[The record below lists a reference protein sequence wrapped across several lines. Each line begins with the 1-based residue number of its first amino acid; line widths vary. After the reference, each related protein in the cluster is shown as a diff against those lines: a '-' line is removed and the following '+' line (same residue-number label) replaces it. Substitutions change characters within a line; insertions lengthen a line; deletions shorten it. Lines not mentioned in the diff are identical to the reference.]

1 MRILFLTH
9 SFNSLAQ
16 RLYVE
21 LTTRGHEVSIEFDIN
36 DNVAIEAVALFQPE
50 LVIAPFLKRAIPEAV
65 WRENVCLVVHPGIP
79 GDRGPSALDWA
90 IMNDETE
97 WGVTVLQANAVM
109 DGGDIWATRSFPM
122 RAARKSSLYRNEV
135 TEAATAAVLEAVE
148 KFEQGGFT
156 PVPLDYA
163 NPQVRGIE
171 RPLLK
176 QDDRRIDW
184 TCDDTATVLRKLH
197 AADSFPGLADRI
209 AGVDCWLFNGHAEGT
224 LRGAQPGAIIAQRQ
238 GALCRATVDGAVWLT
253 HAKRKSDQ
261 PTFKLP
267 AVQALPEA
275 AANVPE
281 LALPALPMRDTSTW
295 QDISYEEEGG
305 VGFLHFDFYNGA
317 MSTADCLRLRD
328 AFVAATQRDTKVI
341 VLMGGPDFWSNGI
354 HLNTIEAA
362 DSPADESWANINAM
376 DDLCRAILDCGSH
389 VVVAAMQ
396 GNAGAGGVF
405 LALTADRVLAREG
418 VILNPHY
425 KGMGNLY
432 GSEYWTYLLP
442 RRVGWER
449 AHAITQNRLP
459 IGARQAV
466 EQGLIDESFGADVPA
481 FVAQVKL
488 KAAELAARP
497 DIAQLIEEKRAA
509 RARDEAAKPLETHRQ
524 EELARMKLN
533 FYGFDP
539 SYHVARYHFVHR
551 VPHAW
556 TPLLHRQSRRKRWQH
571 YRQSWWSTTRSARR
585 RPCAARSKRNSR
597 CSPPPAASRR
607 WPCSSASQSTSS
619 SATSACPASPACR
632 R

>member
-21 LTTRGHEVSIEFDIN
+21 LTQRGHEVSIEFDIN
-36 DNVAIEAVALFQPE
+36 DNVAIEAVALFKPD

-65 WRENVCLVVHPGIP
+65 WRERVCLVVHPGIV

-90 IMNDETE
+90 IMNDEAE

-109 DGGDIWATRSFPM
+109 DGGDIWATRTFPM

-148 KFEQGGFT
+148 KFAQGDFT
-156 PVPLDYA
+156 PMPLDYA
-163 NPQVRGIE
+163 NPGVHGTE
-171 RPLLK
+171 RPLMK
-176 QDDRRIDW
+176 QDERRIDW
-184 TCDDTATVLRKLH
+184 TRDDTATVLRKLR

-209 AGVDCWLFNGHAEGT
+209 AGVDCWLFNAHLEGT
-224 LRGAQPGAIIAQRQ
+224 LRGTDPGAVIAQRQ

-267 AVQALPEA
+267 AVLALPEA

-281 LALPALPMRDTSTW
+281 SALPALPVRDPTTW

-305 VGFLHFDFYNGA
+305 AGFLHFDFYNGA

-328 AFVAATQRDTKVI
+328 AFVAATQRETKVI

-362 DSPADESWANINAM
+362 ESPADESWANINAM

-389 VVVAAMQ
+389 YVIAALQ

-449 AHAITQNRLP
+449 ALAVTQNRLP

-466 EQGLIDESFGADVPA
+466 EQGLIDDCFGDGVPA
-481 FVAQVKL
+481 FAAQVRKQAAEL
-488 KAAELAARP
+488 AAELAARP
-497 DIAQLIEEKRAA
+497 DFAQLIEEKRTV
-509 RARDEAAKPLETHRQ
+509 RARDEAVKPLEAHRQ

-556 TPLLHRQSRRKRWQH
+556 TPLHLARHRQNMWQKQAALKSRN
-571 YRQSWWSTTRSARR
+571 
-585 RPCAARSKRNSR
+585 AA
-597 CSPPPAASRR
+597 
-607 WPCSSASQSTSS
+607 
-619 SATSACPASPACR
+619 
-632 R
+632 

>member
-21 LTTRGHEVSIEFDIN
+21 LTRRGHEVSIEFDIN
-36 DNVAIEAVALFQPE
+36 DNVAVEAVALFRPD
-50 LVIAPFLKRAIPEAV
+50 LIIAPFLKRAIPEAV
-65 WRENVCLVVHPGIP
+65 WRERVCLVVHPGIP

-90 IMNDETE
+90 IMNNEAE

-109 DGGDIWATRSFPM
+109 DGGDIWATRTFPM
-122 RAARKSSLYRNEV
+122 RAGRKSSLYRNEV

-148 KFEQGGFT
+148 KFEKGDFT
-156 PVPLDYA
+156 PTPLDYA
-163 NPQVRGIE
+163 NSAVRGSE
-171 RPLLK
+171 RPLMK

-184 TCDDTATVLRKLH
+184 SRDDTATVLRKLR

-209 AGVDCWLFNGHAEGT
+209 AGVDCWLFNAHPEAT

-267 AVQALPEA
+267 AAQALPEA
-275 AANVPE
+275 AKDVPE
-281 LALPALPMRDTSTW
+281 SALPVLPKREPSTW

-328 AFVAATQRDTKVI
+328 AFVEATQRETKVI

-389 VVVAAMQ
+389 CIVAAMQ

-459 IGARQAV
+459 IGAREAV
-466 EQGLIDESFGADVPA
+466 EQGLIDDCFGADVPA
-481 FVAQVKL
+481 FAAQVKL
-488 KAAELAARP
+488 QAAELEARP
-497 DIAQLIEEKRAA
+497 DLTKLIEEKRAA
-509 RARDEAAKPLETHRQ
+509 RTHDEAVKPLEAHRQ

-556 TPLLHRQSRRKRWQH
+556 TPLHLARHRQNMWQK
-571 YRQSWWSTTRSARR
+571 QSALKTRN
-585 RPCAARSKRNSR
+585 AA
-597 CSPPPAASRR
+597 
-607 WPCSSASQSTSS
+607 
-619 SATSACPASPACR
+619 
-632 R
+632 

>member
-21 LTTRGHEVSIEFDIN
+21 LTERGHEVSIEFDIN
-36 DNVAIEAVALFQPE
+36 DNVAIEAVELFRPD

-65 WRENVCLVVHPGIP
+65 WRERVCMVVHPGIV

-90 IMNDETE
+90 IMNGETE

-109 DGGDIWATRSFPM
+109 DGGDIWATRTFPM
-122 RAARKSSLYRNEV
+122 RGARKSSLYRNEV
-135 TEAATAAVLEAVE
+135 TEAATAAVLEAVG
-148 KFEQGGFT
+148 KFVQGGFAPT
-156 PVPLDYA
+156 PLDYA
-163 NPQVRGIE
+163 DPAVRGQE
-171 RPLLK
+171 RPLMK
-176 QDDRRIDW
+176 QEQRRIDW
-184 TCDDTATVLRKLH
+184 TRDDTATVLLKLR
-197 AADSFPGLADRI
+197 ASDSFPGLADRI
-209 AGVDCWLFNGHAEGT
+209 AGVDCWLFNAHPEGT

-238 GALCRATVDGAVWLT
+238 GALCRATVDGAVWIT

-267 AVQALPEA
+267 AAQALPEA
-275 AANVPE
+275 AAGVPE
-281 LALPALPMRDTSTW
+281 SSLPPLPLHDASTW
-295 QDISYEEEGG
+295 QDISYEEADG
-305 VGFLHFDFYNGA
+305 VGYLHFDFYNGA
-317 MSTADCLRLRD
+317 MSSSDCLRLRD
-328 AFVAATQRDTKVI
+328 AFLAAAQRDTRVI
-341 VLMGGPDFWSNGI
+341 ALMGGADFWSNGI
-354 HLNTIEAA
+354 HLNTIETA

-376 DDLCRAILDCGSH
+376 DDLCRAIIECGTH
-389 VVVAAMQ
+389 LTVAALQ

-405 LALTADRVLAREG
+405 LALAADKVVARTG

-442 RRVGWER
+442 RRVGWEQ

-459 IGARQAV
+459 IGAREAKRQR
-466 EQGLIDESFGADVPA
+466 LIDECFEGGAA
-481 FVAQVKL
+481 QFVERVRAV
-488 KAAELAARP
+488 ADGLAASDEHAR
-497 DIAQLIEEKRAA
+497 LIEDKREA
-509 RARDEAAKPLETHRQ
+509 RRRDEAAKPLAAYRE

-556 TPLLHRQSRRKRWQH
+556 TPLHLARHRQNMWQK
-571 YRQSWWSTTRSARR
+571 QSALKTRAVQ
-585 RPCAARSKRNSR
+585 CG
-597 CSPPPAASRR
+597 
-607 WPCSSASQSTSS
+607 
-619 SATSACPASPACR
+619 
-632 R
+632 

>member
-21 LTTRGHEVSIEFDIN
+21 LSGRGHEVSIEFDIN
-36 DNVAIEAVALFQPE
+36 DTVAVEAVDLFRPD
-50 LVIAPFLKRAIPEAV
+50 LVVAPFLKRAIPEAV
-65 WRENVCLVVHPGIP
+65 WRNRVCLVVHPGIP

-90 IMNDETE
+90 ILNNETE
-97 WGVTVLQANAVM
+97 WGVTVLQANAEM

-148 KFEQGGFT
+148 KFERGCFT
-156 PVPLDYA
+156 PIPLDYA
-163 NPQVRGIE
+163 NPNVRGTE
-171 RPLLK
+171 RPLMK

-184 TCDDTATVLRKLH
+184 ARDDTATVLRKLR
-197 AADSFPGLADRI
+197 ASDSFPGLADRI
-209 AGVDCWLFNGHAEGT
+209 AGVDCWLFNAHPEGT

-267 AVQALPEA
+267 AAQAIPEA
-275 AANVPE
+275 ASVPE
-281 LALPALPMRDTSTW
+281 SALPSLPSRDSSTW
-295 QDISYEEEGG
+295 QDIAYEEEGG

-317 MSTADCLRLRD
+317 MSTTDCLRLRD
-328 AFVAATQRDTKVI
+328 AFLEAGRRDTKVI

-362 DSPADESWANINAM
+362 ESPADESWANINAM

-389 VVVAAMQ
+389 YVVAAMQ

-405 LALTADRVLAREG
+405 LALSADRVLAREG

-449 AHAITQNRLP
+449 AQAVTQHRLP

-466 EQGLIDESFGADVPA
+466 EQGLIDASFGADVPA
-481 FVAQVKL
+481 FAAAVKAQ
-488 KAAELAARP
+488 AADLAARP
-497 DIAQLIEEKRAA
+497 DLAQLLEAKRAA
-509 RARDEAAKPLETHRQ
+509 RARDEAAKPLAAYRE
-524 EELARMKLN
+524 EELKRMQLN

-556 TPLLHRQSRRKRWQH
+556 TPLHLARHRRSMWQKQSALK
-571 YRQSWWSTTRSARR
+571 TRN
-585 RPCAARSKRNSR
+585 AA
-597 CSPPPAASRR
+597 
-607 WPCSSASQSTSS
+607 
-619 SATSACPASPACR
+619 
-632 R
+632 

>member
-1 MRILFLTH
+1 MLKRRLMKILFLTH

-21 LTTRGHEVSIEFDIN
+21 LTRRGHEVSIEFDIN
-36 DNVAIEAVALFQPE
+36 DNVAVEAVALFRPD
-50 LVIAPFLKRAIPEAV
+50 LVVAPFLKRAIPEAV
-65 WRENVCLVVHPGIP
+65 WREHVCLVVHPGIV

-90 IMNDETE
+90 IMNGEAE

-109 DGGDIWATRSFPM
+109 DGGDIWATRTFPM

-135 TEAATAAVLEAVE
+135 TEAATAAVLEAVG
-148 KFEQGGFT
+148 KFEQGGFKPT
-156 PVPLDYA
+156 PLDYS
-163 NPQVRGIE
+163 NPAVRGSE
-171 RPLLK
+171 RPLMK
-176 QDDRRIDW
+176 QEARRIDW
-184 TCDDTATVLRKLH
+184 SRDDTATVLKNIR
-197 AADSFPGLADRI
+197 AADSVPGLADRI
-209 AGVDCWLFNGHAEGT
+209 HGVDCWLFNAHPEGK
-224 LRGAQPGAIIAQRQ
+224 LRGAQPGTIIAQRQ
-238 GALCRATVDGAVWLT
+238 GALCRATVDGAVWIT

-267 AVQALPEA
+267 AAQAISEA
-275 AANVPE
+275 AAGVPE
-281 LALPALPMRDTSTW
+281 TALPALPLRDASTW

-305 VGFLHFDFYNGA
+305 VGFLHFDFHNGA

-328 AFVAATQRDTKVI
+328 AFVEAGKRDTMVI

-354 HLNTIEAA
+354 HLNAIETA

-389 VVVAAMQ
+389 YIVAAMQ

-405 LALTADRVLAREG
+405 LALASDLVLAREG

-442 RRVGWER
+442 RRVGLER
-449 AHAITQNRLP
+449 AQTITQNRLP
-459 IGARQAV
+459 IGAPEAV
-466 EQGLIDESFGADVPA
+466 AQGLIDACFGADVPA
-481 FVAQVKL
+481 F
-488 KAAELAARP
+488 AAEVKAQAHALAARP
-497 DIAQLIEEKRAA
+497 DLAQRIEDKRAA
-509 RARDEAAKPLETHRQ
+509 RARDEAVKPLEAHRQ

-556 TPLLHRQSRRKRWQH
+556 TPLHLARHRQNMWQK
-571 YRQSWWSTTRSARR
+571 QEVLKTR
-585 RPCAARSKRNSR
+585 AA
-597 CSPPPAASRR
+597 
-607 WPCSSASQSTSS
+607 
-619 SATSACPASPACR
+619 
-632 R
+632 

>member
-16 RLYVE
+16 RLWVE
-21 LTTRGHEVSIEFDIN
+21 LSRRGHEVSIEFDIN
-36 DNVAIEAVALFQPE
+36 DNVAIEAVALFRPD
-50 LVIAPFLKRAIPEAV
+50 LVVAPFLKRAIPEAV
-65 WRENVCLVVHPGIP
+65 WRERVCLVVHPGIV

-90 IMNDETE
+90 IMNGEAE

-148 KFEQGGFT
+148 KFAQGDFK
-156 PVPLDYA
+156 PVPLDTA
-163 NPQVRGIE
+163 DPALLGRE
-171 RPLLK
+171 RTLMK
-176 QDDRRIDW
+176 QDERRIDW
-184 TCDDTATVLRKLH
+184 TRDDTATVLRKLR
-197 AADSFPGLADRI
+197 ASDSFPGLADRI

-267 AVQALPEA
+267 AVLALPEA
-275 AANVPE
+275 AAGVPE
-281 LALPALPMRDTSTW
+281 SALPVLPSRDPSTW
-295 QDISYEEEGG
+295 QDIAYEEEGG
-305 VGFLHFDFYNGA
+305 AGFLHFDFYNGA

-328 AFVAATQRDTKVI
+328 AFLAASQRDTKVI
-341 VLMGGPDFWSNGI
+341 VLMGGQDFWSNGI

-389 VVVAAMQ
+389 YIVAAMQ

-459 IGARQAV
+459 IGAREAV
-466 EQGLIDESFGADVPA
+466 EQGLIDDCYGADVPA
-481 FVAQVKL
+481 FAAQVRKQ
-488 KAAELAARP
+488 AAELAARP
-497 DIAQLIEEKRAA
+497 DLARLLTEKRQA
-509 RARDEAAKPLETHRQ
+509 RARDEATKPLDSYRQ

-556 TPLLHRQSRRKRWQH
+556 TPLHLARHRQNMWQK
-571 YRQSWWSTTRSARR
+571 QAVMKTR
-585 RPCAARSKRNSR
+585 AA
-597 CSPPPAASRR
+597 
-607 WPCSSASQSTSS
+607 
-619 SATSACPASPACR
+619 
-632 R
+632 

>member
-1 MRILFLTH
+1 M
-9 SFNSLAQ
+9 
-16 RLYVE
+16 
-21 LTTRGHEVSIEFDIN
+21 
-36 DNVAIEAVALFQPE
+36 
-50 LVIAPFLKRAIPEAV
+50 
-65 WRENVCLVVHPGIP
+65 
-79 GDRGPSALDWA
+79 
-90 IMNDETE
+90 
-97 WGVTVLQANAVM
+97 
-109 DGGDIWATRSFPM
+109 
-122 RAARKSSLYRNEV
+122 
-135 TEAATAAVLEAVE
+135 
-148 KFEQGGFT
+148 
-156 PVPLDYA
+156 
-163 NPQVRGIE
+163 
-171 RPLLK
+171 K
-176 QDDRRIDW
+176 QDDRRVDW
-184 TCDDTATVLRKLH
+184 TRDDTATVLRKLR
-197 AADSFPGLADRI
+197 ASDSFPGLADRI
-209 AGVDCWLFNGHAEGT
+209 AGVDCWLFNAHPEAT
-224 LRGAQPGAIIAQRQ
+224 LRGAQPGTIIAQRQ

-267 AVQALPEA
+267 AAQALPEA
-275 AANVPE
+275 AAGVPE
-281 LALPALPMRDTSTW
+281 SSLPALPIRDTSTW

-328 AFVAATQRDTKVI
+328 AFVEATQRDTKVI

-362 DSPADESWANINAM
+362 DSPADESWANIVAM

-389 VVVAAMQ
+389 TVVAAMQ

-405 LALTADRVLAREG
+405 LALTSDRVLAREG

-449 AHAITQNRLP
+449 AHAVTQNRLP

-466 EQGLIDESFGADVPA
+466 EQGLIDACFGADVPTFA
-481 FVAQVKL
+481 EQVRRQ
-488 KAAELAARP
+488 AIELAARP
-497 DIAQLIEEKRAA
+497 DLAQLIEEKRAA
-509 RARDEAAKPLETHRQ
+509 RARDEATKPLEAHRQ

-556 TPLLHRQSRRKRWQH
+556 TPLHLARHRQNMWQK
-571 YRQSWWSTTRSARR
+571 QSALKTRN
-585 RPCAARSKRNSR
+585 AA
-597 CSPPPAASRR
+597 
-607 WPCSSASQSTSS
+607 
-619 SATSACPASPACR
+619 
-632 R
+632 

>member
-21 LTTRGHEVSIEFDIN
+21 LTQRGHEVSIEFDIN
-36 DNVAIEAVALFQPE
+36 DTVAVEAVDLFRPD
-50 LVIAPFLKRAIPEAV
+50 LIVAPFLKRAIPEAV
-65 WRENVCLVVHPGIP
+65 WRNRVCLVVHPGIV

-90 IMNDETE
+90 IMNGETE

-148 KFEQGGFT
+148 KFAQGNFK
-156 PVPLDYA
+156 PVPLDTA
-163 NPQVRGIE
+163 DPALLGRE
-171 RPLLK
+171 RPLMR
-176 QDDRRIDW
+176 QDERRIDW
-184 TCDDTATVLRKLH
+184 ARDDTATVLRKLR
-197 AADSFPGLADRI
+197 ASDSFPGLADCI
-209 AGVDCWLFNGHAEGT
+209 AGMDCWLFNGHAEGR
-224 LRGAQPGAIIAQRQ
+224 LRGAQPGAIIARRQ

-253 HAKRKSDQ
+253 HAKRKADQ
-261 PTFKLP
+261 PAFKLP
-267 AVQALPEA
+267 AVLALPEA
-275 AANVPE
+275 AAGVPE
-281 LALPALPMRDTSTW
+281 SALPVLPRRDTSTW
-295 QDISYEEEGG
+295 QDISYEEDGG
-305 VGFLHFDFYNGA
+305 AGFLHFDFYNGA

-328 AFVAATQRDTKVI
+328 AFVEATKRDTRVI
-341 VLMGGPDFWSNGI
+341 MLMGGPDFWSNGI

-362 DSPADESWANINAM
+362 ESPADIVAM

-389 VVVAAMQ
+389 YVVAAMQ

-405 LALTADRVLAREG
+405 LALTSDRVLAREG

-442 RRVGWER
+442 RRVGPER
-449 AHAITQNRLP
+449 AQAITQNRLP
-459 IGARQAV
+459 IGAKQAV
-466 EQGLIDESFGADVPA
+466 EQGLIDGCFGADVPA
-481 FVAQVKL
+481 FAAQVKKL
-488 KAAELAARP
+488 AADLAARP
-497 DIAQLIEEKRAA
+497 DLARLLTEKRQA
-509 RARDEAAKPLETHRQ
+509 RARDEAVKPLDSYRQ

-556 TPLLHRQSRRKRWQH
+556 TPLHLARHRQNMWQK
-571 YRQSWWSTTRSARR
+571 QAVLKTR
-585 RPCAARSKRNSR
+585 AA
-597 CSPPPAASRR
+597 
-607 WPCSSASQSTSS
+607 
-619 SATSACPASPACR
+619 
-632 R
+632 

>member
-16 RLYVE
+16 RLCVE
-21 LTTRGHEVSIEFDIN
+21 LSARGHEVSIEFDIN
-36 DNVAIEAVALFQPE
+36 DNVAIEAVALFRPD

-65 WRENVCLVVHPGIP
+65 WCEHVCLVVHPGIV

-90 IMNDETE
+90 IMNDEAE

-109 DGGDIWATRSFPM
+109 DGGDIWATRTFPM

-148 KFEQGGFT
+148 KFEQGDFT
-156 PVPLDYA
+156 PMPLDYA
-163 NPQVRGIE
+163 NPGVHGIE
-171 RPLLK
+171 RLLMK
-176 QDDRRIDW
+176 QDERRIDW
-184 TCDDTATVLRKLH
+184 TRDDTATVLRKLR

-209 AGVDCWLFNGHAEGT
+209 AGVDCWLFNAHAEGT
-224 LRGAQPGAIIAQRQ
+224 LRGAQSGAIIAQRQ

-267 AVQALPEA
+267 SVLALPEA
-275 AANVPE
+275 AAGVPE
-281 LALPALPMRDTSTW
+281 SALPALPMRDAATW
-295 QDISYEEEGG
+295 QDIAYEEEGG

-328 AFVAATQRDTKVI
+328 AFVAATQRETKVI

-362 DSPADESWANINAM
+362 ESPADESWANINAM

-389 VVVAAMQ
+389 YIVAALQ

-449 AHAITQNRLP
+449 ALAVTQNRLP

-466 EQGLIDESFGADVPA
+466 EQGLIDDCFGDGVPA
-481 FVAQVKL
+481 FAAQVRKQ
-488 KAAELAARP
+488 AAELAARP
-497 DIAQLIEEKRAA
+497 DLALLMEEKRAA
-509 RARDEAAKPLETHRQ
+509 RARDEAVKPLDAYRD

-556 TPLLHRQSRRKRWQH
+556 TPLHLARHRQNMWQK
-571 YRQSWWSTTRSARR
+571 QAVLKTR
-585 RPCAARSKRNSR
+585 AA
-597 CSPPPAASRR
+597 
-607 WPCSSASQSTSS
+607 
-619 SATSACPASPACR
+619 
-632 R
+632 

>member
-1 MRILFLTH
+1 MKILFLTH

-21 LTTRGHEVSIEFDIN
+21 LTRRGHEVSIEFDIN
-36 DNVAIEAVALFQPE
+36 DNVAIEAVALFKPD
-50 LVIAPFLKRAIPEAV
+50 LVVAPFLKRAIPEAV
-65 WRENVCLVVHPGIP
+65 WRENICLVVHPGIV

-90 IMNDETE
+90 IMNGEAE

-109 DGGDIWATRSFPM
+109 DGGDIWAARSFPM

-135 TEAATAAVLEAVE
+135 TEAASAAVLEAVE
-148 KFEQGGFT
+148 KFARGGFVPT
-156 PVPLDYA
+156 PLEYG
-163 NPQVRGIE
+163 NPEVRGRE
-171 RPLLK
+171 RPLMK
-176 QDDRRIDW
+176 QDARRIDW
-184 TCDDTATVLRKLH
+184 TRDGTETVLRMLR
-197 AADSFPGLADRI
+197 AADSFPGIADRI
-209 AGVDCWLFNGHAEGT
+209 AGVDCWLFNAHAEGT
-224 LRGAQPGAIIAQRQ
+224 LRGTDPGAVIAQRQ
-238 GALCRATVDGAVWLT
+238 GALCRATTDGAVWLT

-267 AVQALPEA
+267 AAQALPEA
-275 AANVPE
+275 SAGVPE
-281 LALPALPMRDTSTW
+281 SALPVLPLCDASTW
-295 QDISYEEEGG
+295 QDISYEEEQG

-354 HLNTIEAA
+354 HLNTIEVA

-376 DDLCRAILDCGSH
+376 DDLCRAILDCDSRH
-389 VVVAAMQ
+389 VVAAMQ

-449 AHAITQNRLP
+449 AQAITQNRLP
-459 IGARQAV
+459 IGAPEAV
-466 EQGLIDESFGADVPA
+466 AQGLIDECFGADVPA
-481 FVAQVKL
+481 FANQVR
-488 KAAELAARP
+488 AMATELAART
-497 DIAQLIEEKRAA
+497 DLAQLLEAKRAA
-509 RARDEAAKPLETHRQ
+509 RARDEAAKPLEVHRQ

-556 TPLLHRQSRRKRWQH
+556 TPLHLARHRQNMWQK
-571 YRQSWWSTTRSARR
+571 QAVLKTR
-585 RPCAARSKRNSR
+585 AA
-597 CSPPPAASRR
+597 
-607 WPCSSASQSTSS
+607 
-619 SATSACPASPACR
+619 
-632 R
+632 

>member
-21 LTTRGHEVSIEFDIN
+21 LSERGHEVSIEFDIN
-36 DNVAIEAVALFQPE
+36 DTVAIEAVDLFQPD
-50 LVIAPFLKRAIPEAV
+50 LVVAPFLKRAIPEAV
-65 WRENVCLVVHPGIP
+65 WRSHVCLVVHPGIP

-90 IMNDETE
+90 ILNDEAE

-109 DGGDIWATRSFPM
+109 DGGDIWATRTFPM

-135 TEAATAAVLEAVE
+135 TEAATVAVLEAVE
-148 KFEQGGFT
+148 KFERGGFT
-156 PVPLDYA
+156 PTPLDYA
-163 NPQVRGIE
+163 NPSVRGTE
-171 RPLLK
+171 RPLMK
-176 QDDRRIDW
+176 QIDRRIDW
-184 TCDDTATVLRKLH
+184 TRDDTATVLRKLR
-197 AADSFPGLADRI
+197 ASDSFPGLADRI
-209 AGVDCWLFNGHAEGT
+209 HGVDCWLFNAHPEAS
-224 LRGAQPGAIIAQRQ
+224 LCGAQPGAIIAQRQ
-238 GALCRATVDGAVWLT
+238 GALCRATTDGAVWLT

-267 AVQALPEA
+267 AAQALPEA
-275 AANVPE
+275 AAGAPE
-281 LALPALPMRDTSTW
+281 SALPVLPMRDVNTW
-295 QDISYEEEGG
+295 QDIAYEEEGG
-305 VGFLHFDFYNGA
+305 VGYLHFDFYNGA
-317 MSTADCLRLRD
+317 MSTTDCLRLRD
-328 AFVAATQRDTKVI
+328 AFLETAQRETKVI

-362 DSPADESWANINAM
+362 ESPADESWANINAM

-389 VVVAAMQ
+389 YVVAAMQ

-405 LALTADRVLAREG
+405 LALSADRVLAREG

-449 AHAITQNRLP
+449 AQAVTQHRLP

-466 EQGLIDESFGADVPA
+466 EQGLIDASFGADVPA
-481 FVAQVKL
+481 FAAAVKAQ
-488 KAAELAARP
+488 AAALAARP
-497 DIAQLIEEKRAA
+497 DFAQLLEAKRAA
-509 RARDEAAKPLETHRQ
+509 RARDEAVKPLEAYRT
-524 EELARMKLN
+524 EELARMQLN

-556 TPLLHRQSRRKRWQH
+556 TPLHLARHRRSMWQKQSALK
-571 YRQSWWSTTRSARR
+571 TRN
-585 RPCAARSKRNSR
+585 AA
-597 CSPPPAASRR
+597 
-607 WPCSSASQSTSS
+607 
-619 SATSACPASPACR
+619 
-632 R
+632 

>member
-16 RLYVE
+16 RLCVE
-21 LTTRGHEVSIEFDIN
+21 LSARGHEVSIEFDIN
-36 DNVAIEAVALFQPE
+36 DNVAIEAVALFRPD

-65 WRENVCLVVHPGIP
+65 WREQVCLVVHPGIV

-90 IMNDETE
+90 IMNDEAE

-109 DGGDIWATRSFPM
+109 DGGDIWATRTFPM

-148 KFEQGGFT
+148 KFAQGDFT
-156 PVPLDYA
+156 PMPLDYA
-163 NPQVRGIE
+163 NPGVHGTE
-171 RPLLK
+171 RPLMK
-176 QDDRRIDW
+176 QDERRIDW
-184 TCDDTATVLRKLH
+184 TRDDTATVLRKLR

-209 AGVDCWLFNGHAEGT
+209 AGVDCWLFNAHPEGT
-224 LRGAQPGAIIAQRQ
+224 LRGTDPGAVIAQRQ

-267 AVQALPEA
+267 AVLALPEA

-281 LALPALPMRDTSTW
+281 SALPALPVRDPTTW

-305 VGFLHFDFYNGA
+305 AGFLHFDFYNGA

-328 AFVAATQRDTKVI
+328 AFVAATQRETKVI

-362 DSPADESWANINAM
+362 ESPADESWANINAM

-389 VVVAAMQ
+389 YVIAALQ

-425 KGMGNLY
+425 KGMGNLF

-449 AHAITQNRLP
+449 ALAVTQNRLP
-459 IGARQAV
+459 IGAREAV
-466 EQGLIDESFGADVPA
+466 ELRLIDECFGADVPA
-481 FVAQVKL
+481 FAAQVRKQVI
-488 KAAELAARP
+488 ELAARP
-497 DIAQLIEEKRAA
+497 DLEQLIEEKRTA
-509 RARDEAAKPLETHRQ
+509 RVRDEAAKPLDAYRD

-556 TPLLHRQSRRKRWQH
+556 TPLHLARHRQNMWQKQSALQSRN
-571 YRQSWWSTTRSARR
+571 
-585 RPCAARSKRNSR
+585 AA
-597 CSPPPAASRR
+597 
-607 WPCSSASQSTSS
+607 
-619 SATSACPASPACR
+619 
-632 R
+632 

>member
-1 MRILFLTH
+1 MRILFITH

-21 LTTRGHEVSIEFDIN
+21 LTQRGHEVSIEFDIN
-36 DNVAIEAVALFQPE
+36 DTVAVEAVALFRPD
-50 LVIAPFLKRAIPEAV
+50 LVVAPFLKRAIPEAV
-65 WRENVCLVVHPGIP
+65 WREQVCLVVHPGIP

-90 IMNDETE
+90 IMNGETE

-148 KFEQGGFT
+148 KVEQGGFT
-156 PVPLDYA
+156 PTPLDYA
-163 NPQVRGIE
+163 NPQVRGTE
-171 RPLLK
+171 RPLMK

-184 TCDDTATVLRKLH
+184 TRDDTATVLRKLR
-197 AADSFPGLADRI
+197 ASDSFPGHADRI
-209 AGVDCWLFNGHAEGT
+209 AGVDCWLFNAHAEGT
-224 LRGAQPGAIIAQRQ
+224 LRGAQPGAIVAQRQ

-267 AVQALPEA
+267 AAQTLPEA

-281 LALPALPMRDTSTW
+281 SALPVLPSRDPSTW

-328 AFVAATQRDTKVI
+328 AFVAATQRETKVI

-389 VVVAAMQ
+389 YVVAAMQ

-442 RRVGWER
+442 CRVGWER

-466 EQGLIDESFGADVPA
+466 EQKLIDECFGADVPA
-481 FVAQVKL
+481 FAAQVRRQ
-488 KAAELAARP
+488 AIELAARP
-497 DIAQLIEEKRAA
+497 DLARLLEEKRAA
-509 RARDEAAKPLETHRQ
+509 RARDEATKPLETHRQ

-556 TPLLHRQSRRKRWQH
+556 TPLHLARHRQNMWQK
-571 YRQSWWSTTRSARR
+571 QASLKTRN
-585 RPCAARSKRNSR
+585 AA
-597 CSPPPAASRR
+597 
-607 WPCSSASQSTSS
+607 
-619 SATSACPASPACR
+619 
-632 R
+632 

>member
-1 MRILFLTH
+1 MKILFLTH

-21 LTTRGHEVSIEFDIN
+21 LTQRGHEVSIEFDIN
-36 DNVAIEAVALFQPE
+36 DSVAVEAVALFRPD

-65 WRENVCLVVHPGIP
+65 WRERVCLVVHPGIP

-90 IMNDETE
+90 IMNGETE

-148 KFEQGGFT
+148 KFAQGGFT

-163 NPQVRGIE
+163 NPAVRGRE
-171 RPLLK
+171 RPLMK
-176 QDDRRIDW
+176 QEDRRIDW
-184 TCDDTATVLRKLH
+184 TRDDTATVLRKLR

-209 AGVDCWLFNGHAEGT
+209 AGVDCWLFNAHPEGT
-224 LRGAQPGAIIAQRQ
+224 LRGAQPGAIIARRQ
-238 GALCRATVDGAVWLT
+238 GALCRATVDGAVWIT
-253 HAKRKSDQ
+253 HARRKSDQ

-267 AVQALPEA
+267 AAQALPEA
-275 AANVPE
+275 ADVPE
-281 LALPALPMRDTSTW
+281 SALPLLSSRDPSTW
-295 QDISYEEEGG
+295 QDIAYEEEGG
-305 VGFLHFDFYNGA
+305 VGYLHFDFYNGA

-328 AFVAATQRDTKVI
+328 AFVAATQRDTRVI

-362 DSPADESWANINAM
+362 ESPADESWANINAM

-389 VVVAAMQ
+389 YVVAAMQ

-442 RRVGWER
+442 RRVGPER
-449 AHAITQNRLP
+449 AQGITQNRLP

-466 EQGLIDESFGADVPA
+466 AQGLIDACFGADVPA
-481 FVAQVKL
+481 FAARVKTL
-488 KAAELAARP
+488 ASELAARP
-497 DIAQLIEEKRAA
+497 DLARLLEGKRAA
-509 RARDEAAKPLETHRQ
+509 RARDEAVKPLEAYRL
-524 EELARMKLN
+524 EELARMQLN

-539 SYHVARYHFVHR
+539 SYHVARFHFVHR

-556 TPLLHRQSRRKRWQH
+556 TPLHLARHRRHMWQK
-571 YRQSWWSTTRSARR
+571 QAVLKTR
-585 RPCAARSKRNSR
+585 AA
-597 CSPPPAASRR
+597 
-607 WPCSSASQSTSS
+607 
-619 SATSACPASPACR
+619 
-632 R
+632 

>member
-16 RLYVE
+16 RLCVE
-21 LTTRGHEVSIEFDIN
+21 LSARGHEVSIEFDIN
-36 DNVAIEAVALFQPE
+36 DNVAIEAVALFRPD

-65 WRENVCLVVHPGIP
+65 WREQVCLVVHPGIV

-90 IMNDETE
+90 IMNDEAE

-109 DGGDIWATRSFPM
+109 DGGDIWATRTFLM

-148 KFEQGGFT
+148 KFAQGDFT
-156 PVPLDYA
+156 PMPLDYA
-163 NPQVRGIE
+163 NPGVHGTE
-171 RPLLK
+171 RPLMK
-176 QDDRRIDW
+176 QDERRIDW
-184 TCDDTATVLRKLH
+184 TRDDTATVLRKLR

-209 AGVDCWLFNGHAEGT
+209 AGVDCWLFNAHPEGT
-224 LRGAQPGAIIAQRQ
+224 LRGTDPGAVIAQRQ

-267 AVQALPEA
+267 AVLALPEA

-281 LALPALPMRDTSTW
+281 SALPALPVRDPTTW

-305 VGFLHFDFYNGA
+305 AGFLHFDFYNGA

-328 AFVAATQRDTKVI
+328 AFVAATQRETKVI

-362 DSPADESWANINAM
+362 ESPADESWANINAM

-389 VVVAAMQ
+389 YVIAALQ

-449 AHAITQNRLP
+449 ALAVTQNRLP

-466 EQGLIDESFGADVPA
+466 EQGLIDDCFGDGVPA
-481 FVAQVKL
+481 FAAQVRKQAAEL
-488 KAAELAARP
+488 AAELAARP
-497 DIAQLIEEKRAA
+497 DFAQLIEEKRTV
-509 RARDEAAKPLETHRQ
+509 RARDEAVKPLEAHRQ

-556 TPLLHRQSRRKRWQH
+556 TPLHLARHRQNMWQKQAALKSRN
-571 YRQSWWSTTRSARR
+571 
-585 RPCAARSKRNSR
+585 AA
-597 CSPPPAASRR
+597 
-607 WPCSSASQSTSS
+607 
-619 SATSACPASPACR
+619 
-632 R
+632 

>member
-21 LTTRGHEVSIEFDIN
+21 LTERGHEVSIEFDIN
-36 DNVAIEAVALFQPE
+36 DVVAIEAVALFRPD
-50 LVIAPFLKRAIPEAV
+50 LVIAPFLKRAIPQQV
-65 WRENVCLVVHPGIP
+65 WRNHLCLVVHPGIK
-79 GDRGPSALDWA
+79 GDRGPSSLDWA
-90 IMNDETE
+90 ILEGEKE

-109 DGGDIWATRSFPM
+109 DGGDIWAARTFPM
-122 RAARKSSLYRNEV
+122 RDARKSSLYRNEV

-148 KFEQGGFT
+148 KFGRGGFV
-156 PVPLDYA
+156 PEPLDYA
-163 NPQVRGIE
+163 RPDVRGSE
-171 RPLLK
+171 RPPMK
-176 QDDRRIDW
+176 QEERRIDW
-184 TCDDTATVLRKLH
+184 ARDDTAMVLRKMR
-197 AADSFPGLADRI
+197 ASDSFPGVPDRI
-209 AGVDCWLFNGHAEGT
+209 GDAECWLFNARPDGT
-224 LRGAQPGAIIAQRQ
+224 LRGPKPGAILARRN
-238 GALCRATVDGAVWLT
+238 GAVCRATVDGAVWIT
-253 HAKRKSDQ
+253 HAKQKAEE

-267 AVQALPEA
+267 AAQALGEA
-275 AANVPE
+275 IANVPE
-281 LALPALPMRDTSTW
+281 SALPVLPRRDASTW
-295 QDISYEEEGG
+295 QDIAYEEADG
-305 VGFLHFDFYNGA
+305 VGYLHFDFYNGA

-328 AFVAATQRDTKVI
+328 AFIEAAKSETQVI

-354 HLNTIEAA
+354 HLNAIETA

-376 DDLCRAILDCGSH
+376 DDLCRAILECGTH
-389 VVVAAMQ
+389 YVVAAMQ

-466 EQGLIDESFGADVPA
+466 EQGLIDDCFGADVPA
-481 FVAQVKL
+481 FAAQVRKL
-488 KAAELAARP
+488 AAELAARP
-497 DIAQLIEEKRAA
+497 DLAQLLEEKRAA
-509 RARDEAAKPLETHRQ
+509 RARDEAMKPLEAHRQ

-556 TPLLHRQSRRKRWQH
+556 TPLHLARHRQNMWQK
-571 YRQSWWSTTRSARR
+571 QSALKTRN
-585 RPCAARSKRNSR
+585 AA
-597 CSPPPAASRR
+597 
-607 WPCSSASQSTSS
+607 
-619 SATSACPASPACR
+619 
-632 R
+632 